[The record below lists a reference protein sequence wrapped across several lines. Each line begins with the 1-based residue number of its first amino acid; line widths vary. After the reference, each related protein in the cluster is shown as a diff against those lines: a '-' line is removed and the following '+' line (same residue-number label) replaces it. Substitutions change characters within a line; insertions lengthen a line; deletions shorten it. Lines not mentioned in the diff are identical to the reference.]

1 MRLFSQKRAAP
12 TPNGGPGS
20 FDEQCLRLNT
30 DADPS
35 WLGGWNNEGTLGS
48 AEQWSLL
55 LEDLQGEL
63 EAPDEAWVVE
73 EISNTWVSV
82 AWWGSVFPLML
93 QVSQPRVDQNGDSFS
108 RVLLWIPIASMSIDD
123 ARNYIFEHNG
133 QSSTTYAWVFSETG
147 NVICASSV
155 LVKVG
160 DEESLRL
167 AALRINEM
175 YSACL
180 GKITYAILASESGA
194 PWTAAVHPQHPTGY
208 QPPTW
213 LTKTTS
219 TSAKLRENGD
229 FLGNKWDALEPGFLL
244 DYFKQKYPELIDIMF
259 GPRNTEAGVWLCAV
273 PLLNVLDRSDWVEN
287 RLKSHASL
295 DIRLDVHPYIGPGL
309 RCLLVMPHMFDHSS
323 VLDICNMLN
332 NGEMQGLAGAPTSGC
347 WMPVPASLTKDSA
360 EICFHGFF
368 ASDYFEYMS
377 ADSIIED
384 CLRRAQYASAYL
396 GSTDSLSG
404 TAIAAT
410 KLVPDKKD
418 SYEHLLAMLA
428 TLKNMGKNTNG
439 FVDLRSA
446 LVEAID
452 KHASPSE
459 AANIRAELA
468 KLLW

>member
-20 FDEQCLRLNT
+20 FDEQCLRLNI

-180 GKITYAILASESGA
+180 GKITYALASEAGA

-396 GSTDSLSG
+396 GSTDSLSD